1 MVPPNIVDDQF
12 ILPEVTGVASGQ
24 NEKNQTGA
32 RNQSDAILIAM
43 PNLPSDHRRGGRG
56 FHETRLQIRQLIVM
70 KYEERIETPPR
81 ELMAFKAVESPRLM
95 QASIELTTTETKTAR
110 TGTFHPGVTLL
121 VSQIHVLMQIQLTRD
136 SQFEPGKPLSRAK
149 DQICLD
155 AVATS
160 LMQQETSNI
169 MTIAVMTLVPA

>member
-1 MVPPNIVDDQF
+1 
-12 ILPEVTGVASGQ
+12 
-24 NEKNQTGA
+24 
-32 RNQSDAILIAM
+32 
-43 PNLPSDHRRGGRG
+43 
-56 FHETRLQIRQLIVM
+56 M

-95 QASIELTTTETKTAR
+95 QASKELTTTETKTAR

-121 VSQIHVLMQIQLTRD
+121 VSQIQVLIQIQLTCD

-169 MTIAVMTLVPA
+169 MTIAVMALVPA